1 MLEGEMD
8 IHLLS
13 EQEVSSL
20 TCNFVTGDNAQ

>member
-8 IHLLS
+8 INLLS

-20 TCNFVTGDNAQ
+20 TRNFVIGDNAQ